1 MAKYN
6 LQYKVGYFWNQNVI
20 KYTFANVGTLPM
32 KKSVLF
38 LPASIRS
45 HVVPALY
52 LADVLSSDYDI
63 HFAVTGDVLEEIVVK
78 QGYSAIRT
86 SSFRVALGME
96 GLYLWEKKKKNSKW
110 DILKSIRTNE
120 LYHYRQN
127 ELAEIIDRI
136 KPDIIFIDIFNST
149 DILVVQSRYKEIRL
163 VFLNPMLSTYTI
175 PGFPTVDQGKW
186 TPDELPKKGKEA
198 KRGIPFKYLLTRPF
212 AVLMQKAK
220 DRQFLE
226 LTSIDGFSEK
236 HPLAKDRTSAMLF
249 DNIPEVILA
258 PLELEMSPKVRKS
271 NQHYFGLCISDN
283 RKDTE
288 LDTSFDIRFENIL
301 KKKNQGKRLIYCTF
315 GTFYDGSDRALLDFL
330 NKLLDAI
337 DGLENVE
344 VIFSVNKLVI
354 ETLNYQR
361 KIPANIHMFS
371 RVPQL
376 TVLKH
381 ADLFVTHGGLGSVKE
396 SIYHEVPL
404 LVYPLDLRYDQNGN
418 GLKVEYH
425 GLGLRGVFQ
434 FERSMDMKRKMKELL
449 EKPGFRDALTAFKA
463 LVMSNTADM
472 EHLLDCLLNSI
483 HGKGDQEL
491 GNQTEDYNIIRE
503 ILTEK

>member
-1 MAKYN
+1 
-6 LQYKVGYFWNQNVI
+6 
-20 KYTFANVGTLPM
+20 M
-32 KKSVLF
+32 KKNVLF

-52 LADVLSSDYDI
+52 LADLLSADYGI
-63 HFAVTGDVLEEIVVK
+63 YFAMTDDLLEEIVVK
-78 QGYSAIRT
+78 QGYNAVRT

-96 GLYLWEKKKKNSKW
+96 GRYLWEKKRKNSKW

-136 KPDIIFIDIFNST
+136 KPDIIFIDVFNST
-149 DILVVQSRYKEIRL
+149 DILVVQSRYKEVSL
-163 VFLNPMLSTYTI
+163 VFLNPMLSTYAV

-186 TPDELPKKGKEA
+186 TSDALPSGGKEA
-198 KRGIPFKYLLTRPF
+198 KRGIPFKYFLTRPF
-212 AVLMQKAK
+212 AVLTQKAM
-220 DRQFLE
+220 DRQFLD
-226 LTSIDGFSEK
+226 LTGIDGFSEK

-249 DNIPEVILA
+249 DNIPEIILA
-258 PLELEMSPKVRKS
+258 PLELEISPKVRKP
-271 NQHYFGLCISDN
+271 NQHYLGLCISDN

-288 LDTSFDIRFENIL
+288 LDTSFNIRFEEIIERR
-301 KKKNQGKRLIYCTF
+301 KQGKRLIYCTF
-315 GTFYDGSDRALLDFL
+315 GTFYEGSNRALLDFL
-330 NKLLDAI
+330 NKLLEAI

-361 KIPANIHMFS
+361 KIPPNIHMFS

-381 ADLFVTHGGLGSVKE
+381 ADLFVTHGGLGSIKE
-396 SIYHEVPL
+396 SIYYEVPM
-404 LVYPLDLRYDQNGN
+404 LVYPLDLNYDQNGN

-434 FERSMDMKRKMKELL
+434 FERSIDMRRKMEVLL
-449 EKPGFRDALTAFKA
+449 EKPGFRETLANFKYRIK
-463 LVMSNTADM
+463 SNISDI
-472 EHLLDCLLNSI
+472 ENQLGSLLNSI
-483 HGKGDQEL
+483 HGKGGQDL
-491 GNQTEDYNIIRE
+491 GTQSEDNVLKE
-503 ILTEK
+503 GFTQK